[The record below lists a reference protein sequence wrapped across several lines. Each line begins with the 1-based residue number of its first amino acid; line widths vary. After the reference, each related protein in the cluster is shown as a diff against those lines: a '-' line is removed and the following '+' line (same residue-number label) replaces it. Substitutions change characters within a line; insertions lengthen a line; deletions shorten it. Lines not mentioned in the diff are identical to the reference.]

1 MLFTIEVVSFL
12 QSERTRFGR
21 QYSDDESEFTYD
33 QASELM
39 ATELASERRMKSE
52 PAQKMLRPIKKVC
65 MCCACTCI
73 HCILHTPKGFMYRYR
88 VCCLQ
93 WRVFLYTTNMPHR
106 SVHVLSPTAEEEGH
120 IQEERSVG

>member
-1 MLFTIEVVSFL
+1 MLFTIEIVSLL

-39 ATELASERRMKSE
+39 ATELASERRLKSE

-65 MCCACTCI
+65 MAPVYTVYYI
-73 HCILHTPKGFMYRYR
+73 HQKVSWYKYRI
-88 VCCLQ
+88 CCLQ
-93 WRVFLYTTNMPHR
+93 CKVFLYNKYVFDSIGVFTFYLP
-106 SVHVLSPTAEEEGH
+106 L
-120 IQEERSVG
+120 